1 MKILRIPLVI
11 VLVVAGR
18 TFHANA
24 LMEANLCTFGSS
36 DTDGTTP
43 YARLA
48 QGNDGNF
55 YGTTYNGGF
64 YGGGTVF
71 QTSPSGTYTNLYS
84 FGSSDTDG
92 ANPEAGLV
100 QGSDGNFYGTTDSD
114 NTYDYGTVFRISPSG
129 TYTSLYLF
137 GSNSPNDGFNPSG
150 GLVQDSDGNFYG
162 TTFGGGTNDGGTM
175 YRISASGSY
184 TSLYT
189 FGNSP
194 TDGANPYA
202 GLAQGSDGNFY
213 GTTYYGGTSGNCYLG
228 CGTVFRISPSGSYTN
243 LHSFVGPPH
252 DGAVPLAK
260 LVQGSD
266 GNFYGTTSS
275 GGANNT
281 GTIFR
286 ISASG
291 SYTSLYTFGN
301 SPTDGAN
308 PYAGLAQGSDG
319 NFYGATSGGGTSTN
333 CPGGCGSVFRISPKG
348 SYTNLYSF
356 DGSPNDGAAPHAG
369 LVQGS
374 DGNFYG
380 TTAQGGTNDSGTV
393 FILIIPLNLPPY
405 PINQITGLQFFSVF
419 DSTDVAVLVPS
430 VAGETYQLQ
439 YSDSLSPTNWLNT
452 GVTITRLFR

>member
-24 LMEANLCTFGSS
+24 LMETNLCTFGSS

-43 YARLA
+43 YARLV

-175 YRISASGSY
+175 Y
-184 TSLYT
+184 
-189 FGNSP
+189 
-194 TDGANPYA
+194 
-202 GLAQGSDGNFY
+202 
-213 GTTYYGGTSGNCYLG
+213 
-228 CGTVFRISPSGSYTN
+228 
-243 LHSFVGPPH
+243 
-252 DGAVPLAK
+252 
-260 LVQGSD
+260 
-266 GNFYGTTSS
+266 
-275 GGANNT
+275 
-281 GTIFR
+281 R

-452 GVTITRLFR
+452 GDIITSIGGPLILTDFAESLPRQRFYRAVITP